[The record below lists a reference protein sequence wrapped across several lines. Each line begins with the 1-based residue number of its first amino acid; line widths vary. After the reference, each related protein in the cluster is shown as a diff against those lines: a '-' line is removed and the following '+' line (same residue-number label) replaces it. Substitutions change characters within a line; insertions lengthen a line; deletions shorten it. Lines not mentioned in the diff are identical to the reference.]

1 MKIRL
6 YHSEIK
12 KDKEAVD
19 AWSIYCPYPKKY
31 RIPTSIKGV
40 FLGCKPTEN
49 GMVRCCWTEDEV
61 GNKVYLGNRI
71 DVSSTPKA
79 FQAIFNHI
87 ARVFKNACEKDTK
100 EAWDEFA
107 KV

>member
-6 YHSEIK
+6 YHSERK

-31 RIPTSIKGV
+31 RISTSIKGV

-61 GNKVYLGNRI
+61 GNKVYLGKRI

-79 FQAIFNHI
+79 FQAIFNSS
-87 ARVFKNACEKDTK
+87 
-100 EAWDEFA
+100 FA
-107 KV
+107 SEGID